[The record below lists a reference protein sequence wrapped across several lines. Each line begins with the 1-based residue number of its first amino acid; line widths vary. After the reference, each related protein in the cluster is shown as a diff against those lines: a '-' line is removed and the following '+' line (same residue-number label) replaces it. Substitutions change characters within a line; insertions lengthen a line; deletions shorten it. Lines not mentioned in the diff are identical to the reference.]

1 MEHLEG
7 KKKKIRF
14 QHKGRK
20 RTVSHMHTKCTQLL
34 ASELQSSVW
43 LNIWCQLPPF
53 HSKTN
58 WTAASSRRTDD
69 ITRAA
74 WRHATSFFGGFHVPL
89 QSQRLFIQPWRSC
102 GVTRMQNEMSPAP
115 TFTTQW
121 LCLWPLWP
129 TCRNQRKRA
138 ITLHVWAR
146 RKLIGCGRIVH
157 STFWG
162 PAEHCR
168 ERHKNLHIL

>member
-1 MEHLEG
+1 MEHSEG
-7 KKKKIRF
+7 K
-14 QHKGRK
+14 K

-43 LNIWCQLPPF
+43 LNIWCQLPPL

-74 WRHATSFFGGFHVPL
+74 WWHATSFFGGFLLPL
-89 QSQRLFIQPWRSC
+89 QSQRLFIQPWRYC

-129 TCRNQRKRA
+129 TCRNQRKWQSPSKFGLEESWLA
-138 ITLHVWAR
+138 AAELCT
-146 RKLIGCGRIVH
+146 VH
-157 STFWG
+157 SGG
-162 PAEHCR
+162 PAEPCR